1 VREATFDSGE
11 GHDRGT
17 EHDQPLSAR
26 RRGRY
31 RDFAAAPEAKAQQ
44 AQDLQQIQTQIQEM
58 QATIQALQKQVA
70 DAKAQAAAA
79 NATVRM
85 PGAAI
90 SI

>member
-1 VREATFDSGE
+1 
-11 GHDRGT
+11 
-17 EHDQPLSAR
+17 
-26 RRGRY
+26 
-31 RDFAAAPEAKAQQ
+31 
-44 AQDLQQIQTQIQEM
+44 M